1 MKSSIQSEVRSYL
14 QESLSAIKKIQEICG
29 TRNKTTKFKAIMS
42 LLTLIEARMISSLN
56 YAKSGGNL
64 EFDAFFHQ
72 QLYNPIIEWLAEEI
86 AK

>member
-1 MKSSIQSEVRSYL
+1 MKASNQTELRSYL
-14 QESLSAIKKIQEICG
+14 QESLAAIKKIQEICG

-42 LLTLIEARMISSLN
+42 LLSLIEARMTSSLN
-56 YAKSGGNL
+56 YVKAGGNL
-64 EFDAFFHQ
+64 EFDMFFHQ

>member
-1 MKSSIQSEVRSYL
+1 MKPSVQTEVRAYL
-14 QESLSAIKKIQEICG
+14 QESLSALKKIQEICA

-42 LLTLIEARMISSLN
+42 LLTLIEARMTSSLN
-56 YAKSGGNL
+56 YSKAGGNL
-64 EFDAFFHQ
+64 EFDVFFHQ

>member
-1 MKSSIQSEVRSYL
+1 MKPSAQTEVRAYL
-14 QESLSAIKKIQEICG
+14 QESLAALKKIQEICG

-42 LLTLIEARMISSLN
+42 LLTLIEARMNASLN
-56 YAKSGGNL
+56 YAKAGGDL
-64 EFDAFFHQ
+64 EFDTFFHQ